1 MTLKII
7 SAETFQKHI
16 DHAEYQFFEQTPQMA
31 NLLEKRGYDVKIVGY
46 EVDGDV
52 KVSGILFSTLVAG
65 GLHMELSR
73 GPIVTDRAYIKDFY
87 QALQE
92 FAKQHHA
99 IELVV
104 KPYLTYQHF
113 DTEGNPIA
121 EPDSTVITVLTSIG
135 YEHLGLQTGFNSGDW
150 YYIKDLTGLTQDTL
164 FKSFSKKGKPLVKKA
179 KTFGMKIKKLERNQL
194 SLFKEITSATSD
206 RREFDDKPLE
216 YYEYLYDSFGEQ
228 AEFLVVTLNFLDYW
242 QNLSRDQEKLKEKI
256 DRLASDL
263 VENPNSEK
271 KQNQHR
277 EFSSQFDTFE
287 VRKQEAQE
295 LINRYGQK
303 DVPLCA
309 SLFVYLDREA
319 YYLYS
324 GSYPEFNKFYAPAL
338 LQEHAML
345 EAIKRG
351 ITSYNFL
358 GITGQFDGSDGV
370 LRFKQNFNGYIVR
383 KIGTFRYYPR
393 PIKYK
398 TIRLIKKIR
407 DRLKESLFT
416 IPKS

>member
-1 MTLKII
+1 MTLTII

-16 DHAEYQFFEQTPQMA
+16 DQAEFQFFEQSPQMA
-31 NLLEKRGYDVKIVGY
+31 KLLEKRGYDVKIVGY
-46 EVDGDV
+46 EVAGDI
-52 KVSGILFSTLVAG
+52 KVSGILFSTPIAG
-65 GLHMELSR
+65 GLHMELHN
-73 GPIVTDRAYIKDFY
+73 GPIFTDRTYLKDFY
-87 QALQE
+87 QALQI
-92 FAKQHHA
+92 FARQNNA
-99 IELVV
+99 IELKV
-104 KPYLTYQHF
+104 KPYLTYQQF
-113 DTEGNPIA
+113 DTDGSPIA
-121 EPDSTVITVLTSIG
+121 EPDSTVITDLTSIG
-135 YEHLGLQTGFNSGDW
+135 YEHLGLQTGYKSGDW

-216 YYEYLYDSFGEQ
+216 YYEYLYDSFGEK
-228 AEFLVVTLNFLDYW
+228 AEFLVVTLNFQDYW

-263 VENPNSEK
+263 EHNPNSEK

-277 EFSSQFDTFE
+277 ELSSQYDTFE

-295 LINRYGQK
+295 FINRYGQK

-309 SLFVYLDREA
+309 SLFVYLDKEA
-319 YYLYS
+319 YYLHS
-324 GSYPEFNKFYAPAL
+324 GSYPEFNKFYAPAI
-338 LQEHAML
+338 LQEHVML

-358 GITGQFDGSDGV
+358 GIMGIFDGSDGV
-370 LRFKQNFNGYIVR
+370 LRFKQNFNGYIEH
-383 KIGTFRYYPR
+383 KPGIFMYYPK
-393 PIKYK
+393 PIKFKFY
-398 TIRLIKKIR
+398 RFIKKLLGRI
-407 DRLKESLFT
+407 
-416 IPKS
+416 